1 MSVRFA
7 RDRRR
12 KRHRSTLLLTTLFCA
27 LGFMLL
33 ALGYRPPPDL
43 RSATAPAASWP
54 HPPAIRAM
62 VVAGSIWGL
71 FNAALGVVFGF
82 GTTLLVE
89 HGWSLAAAG
98 SATSLVLWVVTISV
112 PFGGVL
118 ADRTGKHIEVMLIG
132 FALFAAA
139 LVVATRTDFVIPA
152 FVALG
157 LLGGLS
163 AGPIMSL
170 PTRVLTPPLRAVGM
184 GIHFTLFYGFV
195 VAAPIVAGVL
205 STRTGTAATAF
216 DLGALLLVLCFP
228 SYWAFDRLA
237 ARVTK
242 PK

>member
-1 MSVRFA
+1 M
-7 RDRRR
+7 
-12 KRHRSTLLLTTLFCA
+12 
-27 LGFMLL
+27 
-33 ALGYRPPPDL
+33 
-43 RSATAPAASWP
+43 
-54 HPPAIRAM
+54 
-62 VVAGSIWGL
+62 
-71 FNAALGVVFGF
+71 
-82 GTTLLVE
+82 
-89 HGWSLAAAG
+89 
-98 SATSLVLWVVTISV
+98 